1 MQLTTSLTRVLKVRH
16 PIVLAAMDL
25 VADARLSQAV
35 AAAGGYAF
43 LGGGYGDETWLRH
56 ELDILSPWA
65 RANGLPFGV
74 GFITW
79 SLAKKPELLDIAL
92 AHKPSAIWFSFGDA
106 SAMMPRVKAAGAKV
120 VCQVQTEAMA
130 KAALDAGADV
140 LVAQGSEAGG
150 HGSIR
155 GTMALVP
162 ALVDLAGP
170 DIPVVAAGGI
180 ADGRGLAAALSLG
193 AAGVVLGTRLYATV
207 EAAGWDT
214 AKQRIVD
221 ASGDDTVRSIVFD
234 ISRRNVWPAP
244 FTGRCLSNDHLRKW
258 LGREIE
264 LIRDQQAEAD
274 RYAESRAKGDFDR
287 AAVIAGESSG
297 LIHDIPTVDEVLDR
311 MLAEAAAALGKAHAL
326 IS

>member
-1 MQLTTSLTRVLKVRH
+1 MQLTTSLTRALKVRH
-16 PIVLAAMDL
+16 PIVLAAMDQ
-25 VADARLSQAV
+25 VADSRLSQAV

-43 LGGGYGDETWLRH
+43 LGGGYGDESWLRR

-65 RANGLPFGV
+65 RTNGLPFGV

-92 AHKPSAIWFSFGDA
+92 SHQPSAVWFSFGDA
-106 SAMMPRVKAAGAKV
+106 SAMIPRVKAAGAKA
-120 VCQVQTEAMA
+120 VCQVQSEAMA

-150 HGSIR
+150 HGAIR

-162 ALVDLAGP
+162 TLVDLAGA

-180 ADGRGLAAALSLG
+180 ADGRGLAAALALG
-193 AAGVVLGTRLYATV
+193 ASGVVLGTRLYATV

-234 ISRRNVWPAP
+234 ISRRNVWPTP

-258 LGREIE
+258 LGREID
-264 LIRDQQAEAD
+264 LVRDQQSEAGKYD
-274 RYAESRAKGDFDR
+274 ESRAKGDFDR

-297 LIHDIPTVDEVLDR
+297 LIHDIPTVNEVIDR
-311 MLAEAAAALGKAHAL
+311 MLVQAVEALGRARAL
-326 IS
+326 VS